1 MLNEGDPAPNFEL
14 HDDEGKLTKLSDF
27 KGKRVLL
34 YFFSKAMTS
43 G

>member
-1 MLNEGDPAPNFEL
+1 MLNEHDPAPDFEL
-14 HDDEGKLTKLSDF
+14 QDDEGKLTRLSDF